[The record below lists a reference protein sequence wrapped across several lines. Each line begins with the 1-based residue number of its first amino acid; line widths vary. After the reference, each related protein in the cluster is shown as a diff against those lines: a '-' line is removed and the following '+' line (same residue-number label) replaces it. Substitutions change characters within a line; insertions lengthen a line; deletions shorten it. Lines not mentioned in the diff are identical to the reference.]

1 MRTTKDTQQQ
11 TFNNSAKTS
20 IFILP
25 WGWSPNMSLAVTTR
39 AWYCVVV
46 VFRVLCRE
54 KNCGIVL
61 SSPLAR
67 ASTALKTSVSLRELL
82 YEEER
87 LLDPPPADIGR
98 LVGLFNGLV
107 MDEYIAT
114 QC

>member
-1 MRTTKDTQQQ
+1 
-11 TFNNSAKTS
+11 
-20 IFILP
+20 
-25 WGWSPNMSLAVTTR
+25 
-39 AWYCVVV
+39 
-46 VFRVLCRE
+46 
-54 KNCGIVL
+54 
-61 SSPLAR
+61 
-67 ASTALKTSVSLRELL
+67 LRELL